1 MSHCADR
8 GEGRHKSSPHR
19 EHLHFSNSRRGVP
32 ETWHHSLTMAL
43 NLVEASIS
51 DLRNA
56 LDSGAI
62 TSVELTTRYL
72 LRISTYDCR
81 GPRLNSIPILNPAV
95 LRDAAAS
102 DARRA
107 ADRAAGRPSRPL
119 EGIPYTVKD
128 SYKVKGLTVA
138 SGSPAFSKLIANEDA
153 FTVQKLRE
161 AGAVLIGK
169 TNMPPMAAGGMQRGV
184 YGRAESPYNAA
195 YLTAAFASGSSNGS
209 ATSTAASFAAFG
221 MAEETVSSGRSPASN
236 NGLVAY
242 TPSRGVLSIR
252 GNWPLYP
259 TCDVV
264 VPHTRTV
271 SDLLTLLDVLAA
283 RDPITTGDFWR
294 AQPFIPLPS
303 LQPPPTHHALA
314 SPTAL
319 AGKRIALPRMYI
331 GGADSAPTARPVAL
345 RPSIAALLARAR
357 AALEAA
363 GATVVETDFPL
374 VANYE
379 ARSAAGQLVT
389 VPGLPDDWLAAERGP
404 LLALAWDAFLRDNA
418 SNDGP
423 SSSSQTD
430 FAAHVDAAK
439 VFPVEA
445 GGVQTRYA
453 EPANRI
459 DWCALPAVL
468 RAWRGERGAAGLLEY
483 PGLGD
488 ALRALEAARER
499 DLEGWM
505 RRVGVD
511 LVAFPANGDVGRA
524 EADVDDD
531 AAREA
536 WRNGVLY
543 SNGNRVLRHLGVPT
557 VSVCMGVM
565 EDTAM
570 PVNLTFAGRAYAD
583 QELLAVAWAFEKVGG
598 GRVSPGRIK
607 PLESDV
613 VDLGKTMKAAVGK
626 VELNGLKAEKS
637 EQGRDGAFV
646 LNISGRVEGA
656 GQDFPPLRL
665 YVDGEDISDK
675 VKLVEN
681 GFWQCSVERPATPK
695 LWHPEYL
702 KEAGVEEVLLEKT
715 MVIAVAGEWGQEIG
729 DVVVV

>member
-1 MSHCADR
+1 M
-8 GEGRHKSSPHR
+8 
-19 EHLHFSNSRRGVP
+19 
-32 ETWHHSLTMAL
+32 TL

-283 RDPITTGDFWR
+283 PDPITTGDFWR

-379 ARSAAGQLVT
+379 ARSAASQLVT

-418 SNDGP
+418 AGNDA
-423 SSSSQTD
+423 SSPSQTD

-459 DWCALPAVL
+459 DWPALPAVL
-468 RAWRGERGAAGLLEY
+468 RAWREGRGAAGLLDY

-499 DLEGWM
+499 DLEEWM

-511 LVAFPANGDVGRA
+511 LVAFPANGDIGRA
-524 EADVDDD
+524 DADVDDG

-570 PVNLTFAGRAYAD
+570 PVNLTFAGRAYGD

-598 GRVSPGRIK
+598 GRVPPGRTK

-613 VDLGKTMKAAVGK
+613 VDLGKTVKAAVGK
-626 VELNGLKAEKS
+626 VELKELKVEKS
-637 EQGRDGAFV
+637 EQGKDGAFV
-646 LNISGRVEGA
+646 LNISGRVEGG
-656 GQDFPPLRL
+656 GQGFPPLRL
-665 YVDGEDISDK
+665 YVDGEDTSDK
-675 VKLVEN
+675 VKLDEN